1 MTTFTHDLPAGLPEW
16 VAATGGGEI
25 TRLERHV
32 ARREAWVVDVTR
44 PDGTVLEAFLRL
56 EREPTAGNP
65 WSLEKETRIVQ
76 ALGPT
81 AVPVPAVHGW
91 NAELTATL
99 FERVPGRGDLDHVD
113 DARQQRAV
121 FEDFMHAVAE
131 LHTLDIDALGLDDL
145 PGMYRPATPQE
156 CALAEMDLILDQW
169 KGFLD
174 SFTEPLITYGV
185 DWLRRFA
192 PTAVARI
199 SLVQGDTGPVNFVF
213 DGDRVTAVV
222 DWEWGHFGDPMEDL
236 GNICVREFWNPCGGL
251 DGLFPMYEKLSGI
264 PFDPA
269 AVRYYRVQQNVRGMV
284 PIDAVTVQASHREP
298 IAWFLAY
305 RCVNDRSTCEAMAE
319 AMGITVA
326 RPELPPDDD
335 GDDVLAAA
343 AVHILDHDVAP
354 HVSGAFPQS
363 RVTDA
368 TRLVRCLERKRR
380 LGPALDVIE
389 RDELGALLGR
399 TPASVE
405 DGLRDLDAAVRDH
418 GLADDAVLPYLT
430 RRAWRSEFLYAPAV
444 ELYPN
449 RTWSPIE

>member
-1 MTTFTHDLPAGLPEW
+1 
-16 VAATGGGEI
+16 
-25 TRLERHV
+25 
-32 ARREAWVVDVTR
+32 
-44 PDGTVLEAFLRL
+44 
-56 EREPTAGNP
+56 
-65 WSLEKETRIVQ
+65 
-76 ALGPT
+76 
-81 AVPVPAVHGW
+81 
-91 NAELTATL
+91 
-99 FERVPGRGDLDHVD
+99 
-113 DARQQRAV
+113 
-121 FEDFMHAVAE
+121 
-131 LHTLDIDALGLDDL
+131 
-145 PGMYRPATPQE
+145 
-156 CALAEMDLILDQW
+156 
-169 KGFLD
+169 
-174 SFTEPLITYGV
+174 
-185 DWLRRFA
+185 
-192 PTAVARI
+192 
-199 SLVQGDTGPVNFVF
+199 VF
-213 DGDRVTAVV
+213 DGDRVAAVV

-326 RPELPPDDD
+326 QPELPADDD

-343 AVHILDHDVAP
+343 AVHILDHDVLP

-363 RVTDA
+363 RVSDA

-380 LGPALDVIE
+380 LGPALDAIE

-399 TPASVE
+399 TPATVDE
-405 DGLRDLDAAVRDH
+405 GLADLDAAIRDH
-418 GLADDAVLPYLT
+418 RLADEDVLPYLA

-444 ELYPN
+444 ELYAN
-449 RTWSPIE
+449 RVWSAIE